1 MKSENKFNSLVMLKI
16 AAILLKI
23 SKLQRCIFIV
33 LQLIVI
39 SHLINYIN
47 IIQYT

>member
-1 MKSENKFNSLVMLKI
+1 MKSDNKFNNLVVLKI

-23 SKLQRCIFIV
+23 SKLQQCIFIV

-39 SHLINYIN
+39 SYLP
-47 IIQYT
+47 T